1 MKKQIIISTV
11 AALTLSSCGIYTK
24 YKPAAEVP
32 ENLYGEEVAAAD
44 TLNNIGHL
52 SWREVFTDPQLQQLI
67 EQGLQNN
74 TDLQSA
80 QWRVKEAEAA
90 MLSAKLAYLP
100 SFALSPQGTVSSFDK
115 SKATQTYTLPVS
127 ASWEID
133 IFGRIRNAKRQ
144 AKALLEQSRDYK
156 QAVRTQLIA
165 AIANTYYTLL
175 MLDAQLD
182 ISMQTQQSWKE
193 TVDATRALM
202 EAGMANEA
210 AVSQMEATYYTI
222 CTSILDLKE
231 QINQVENSL
240 ALLLAEAPHAMQRSS
255 EGEAASAFGQK
266 IFCPYGEISRLAVG
280 IPVQM
285 LANRPDVRSA
295 ERSLEA
301 AFYAT
306 NQARSAFYPFIVLSG
321 SAGWTNAAGSMILNP
336 GKFIATAI
344 GSLTQ
349 PLFNKGANVAQ
360 LKIARAQQEEAKLGF
375 QQALLNAGSEVNE
388 ALVQYQTAQE
398 KSAYY
403 DKQIVSLNK
412 ALEST
417 SLLMQHGSTNYL
429 EVLTAQQTL
438 LNAQLTQVA
447 NRFNEI
453 QGVINLY
460 QALGGGQD

>member
-1 MKKQIIISTV
+1 MKKQIITLTV
-11 AALTLSSCGIYTK
+11 AALTLSSCGIYTQ
-24 YKPAAEVP
+24 YKPATEVP
-32 ENLYGEEVAAAD
+32 DNLYGEEVAVAD
-44 TLNNIGHL
+44 TVDNIGNL
-52 SWREVFTDPQLQQLI
+52 SWQEIFTDPRLQELI
-67 EQGLQNN
+67 EQGLRNN

-100 SFALSPQGTVSSFDK
+100 SFALSPQGTASSFDK
-115 SKATQTYTLPVS
+115 GKAVQTYTLPVA

-165 AIANTYYTLL
+165 GIANTYYTLL
-175 MLDAQLD
+175 MLDNQLA
-182 ISMQTQQSWKE
+182 ISVRTEKSWKE

-202 EAGMANEA
+202 EAGLANEA

-222 CTSILDLKE
+222 CTSVLDLKE

-240 ALLLAEAPHAMQRSS
+240 SLLLAESPHAIERTGTWDSS
-255 EGEAASAFGQK
+255 YMMKEHF
-266 IFCPYGEISRLAVG
+266 PVG

-306 NQARSAFYPFIVLSG
+306 NQARSAFYPSIVLSG
-321 SAGWTNAAGSMILNP
+321 SAGWTNSAGSMIVNP
-336 GKFIATAI
+336 GKFIATAVA
-344 GSLTQ
+344 SLTQ
-349 PLFNKGANVAQ
+349 PLFNKGANIAQ
-360 LKIARAQQEEAKLGF
+360 LKIAKAQQEEAKLSF

-388 ALVQYQTAQE
+388 ALVKYQTARD
-398 KSAYY
+398 KSVYY
-403 DKQIVSLNK
+403 DKQINSLNK
-412 ALEST
+412 A
-417 SLLMQHGSTNYL
+417 
-429 EVLTAQQTL
+429 
-438 LNAQLTQVA
+438 
-447 NRFNEI
+447 
-453 QGVINLY
+453 
-460 QALGGGQD
+460 

>member
-1 MKKQIIISTV
+1 MKKQIILSAV
-11 AALTLSSCGIYTK
+11 AALALSSCGIYTK
-24 YKPAAEVP
+24 YKPATEVP
-32 ENLYGEEVAAAD
+32 ENLYGEEVAATD
-44 TLNNIGHL
+44 TLDNISNL
-52 SWREVFTDPQLQQLI
+52 NWREVFTDPQLQALI
-67 EQGLQNN
+67 EQGLANN

-80 QWRVKEAEAA
+80 QWRVKEAEAT

-115 SKATQTYTLPVS
+115 GKATQTYTLPVT
-127 ASWEID
+127 ASWEVD

-144 AKALLEQSRDYK
+144 AKALLEQSKDYK

-165 AIANTYYTLL
+165 SIANTYYTLL
-175 MLDAQLD
+175 MLDTQLE
-182 ISMQTQQSWKE
+182 ISNQTEHSWKE

-202 EAGMANEA
+202 DAGLSNEA
-210 AVSQMEATYYTI
+210 AVSQMEATYYSI

-231 QINQVENSL
+231 QINQAENSL
-240 ALLLAEAPHAMQRSS
+240 SLLLAEAPHAIADVSGRN
-255 EGEAASAFGQK
+255 
-266 IFCPYGEISRLAVG
+266 IFRPYSGIDHLSVG
-280 IPVQM
+280 VPVQI

-301 AFYAT
+301 AFYGT
-306 NQARSAFYPFIVLSG
+306 NQARSAFYPSIVLSG
-321 SAGWTNAAGSMILNP
+321 TAGWTNSAGSAILNP

-349 PLFNKGANVAQ
+349 PLFNKGANIAQ
-360 LKIARAQQEEAKLGF
+360 LKIARAQQEEAKLSF

-388 ALVQYQTAQE
+388 SLVQYQTAHE

-403 DKQIVSLNK
+403 EKQIISLNK
-412 ALEST
+412 AFEST
-417 SLLMQHGSTNYL
+417 SLLMQHGSTTYL

-447 NRFNEI
+447 NRFTEM

>member
-1 MKKQIIISTV
+1 MKKQIITLTV

-24 YKPAAEVP
+24 YKPATEVP
-32 ENLYGEEVAAAD
+32 DNLYGEEVAVAD
-44 TLNNIGHL
+44 TVDNIGNL
-52 SWREVFTDPQLQQLI
+52 SWQEIFTDPRLQELI
-67 EQGLQNN
+67 EQGLRNN

-100 SFALSPQGTVSSFDK
+100 SFALSPQGTASSFDK
-115 SKATQTYTLPVS
+115 GKAAQTYTLPVA

-165 AIANTYYTLL
+165 GIANTYYTLL
-175 MLDAQLD
+175 MLDNQLA
-182 ISMQTQQSWKE
+182 ISVRTEKSWKE

-202 EAGMANEA
+202 EAGLANEA

-222 CTSILDLKE
+222 CTSVLDLKE

-240 ALLLAEAPHAMQRSS
+240 SLLLAEPPHAIKRTGTWDSS
-255 EGEAASAFGQK
+255 YMLKEHF
-266 IFCPYGEISRLAVG
+266 PVG

-306 NQARSAFYPFIVLSG
+306 NQARSAFYPSIVLSG
-321 SAGWTNAAGSMILNP
+321 SAGWTNS
-336 GKFIATAI
+336 
-344 GSLTQ
+344 
-349 PLFNKGANVAQ
+349 
-360 LKIARAQQEEAKLGF
+360 KIAKAQQEEAKLSF

-388 ALVQYQTAQE
+388 ALVKYQTARD

-403 DKQIVSLNK
+403 DKQINSLNK

-417 SLLMQHGSTNYL
+417 SLLMQHGNTTYL

-438 LNAQLTQVA
+438 LNAELTQVA
-447 NRFNEI
+447 NRFTEM

-460 QALGGGQD
+460 QALGGGRD